1 MKKRILGVMLMM
13 AGLAGSL
20 QAATRTWLSSVGGL
34 WTSTANWQDGV
45 LPGVNDTADLSAAT
59 GTIDL
64 TADQTV
70 GEILYNPAAA
80 GTTNVLTIL
89 GDSATRRI
97 TLSSTLTSPEHVQVG
112 LGAVL
117 ALDVDLSLNDHLYKD
132 GHGVLDLRRET
143 LSATLRNVFVEQGKL
158 LIGNEFLTVFKFNI
172 YVGCPNSDTGL
183 PYPEI
188 VVQDGAALSKGE
200 NLLLGG
206 NRQLAG
212 SVNAHAIVTQTG
224 GYIHL
229 ADTGTSSPFL
239 NAFYN
244 AGVTSV
250 YHLVGGVLN
259 VSNKVSHVAY
269 RGVGTINQS
278 GGTSIYYTVTMATMA
293 TGFGTY
299 NFTGGDLWL
308 GGLVSKGSGAA
319 ALNIG
324 GGRVCPHRAGY
335 TINGDTNPRLTGI
348 NGLTRFCATD
358 GGYTNIISGLSGAG
372 GFIKEGPDTL
382 TFSGNVQTFT
392 GPVIVSNGT
401 VNINQAM
408 TGGNAVTVAG
418 GVVNLGGVAVTFSAL
433 TVTGGVFQVAANST
447 LSLTGLE
454 PRVRVLGN
462 GTLRLLSGV
471 LLPGV
476 TVLDVSESGGIDLSA
491 GGTASVYG
499 LRVDGVEQ
507 APGAYT
513 AATCPAIT
521 GTGTLLVNGGYWTGA
536 GGDGLWS
543 TGTNWQAGVMPSG
556 AKAVADLSGAVSAE
570 TPSATL
576 LLDVG
581 GLTNS
586 LLVLDA
592 GIAGAAV
599 TNASPAGVT
608 NTLYTSA
615 SGTVHVGAGE
625 TLVLAHNL
633 CLMGTLYKRGEG
645 TLVLAGSTFALPS
658 LVSASSTITLA
669 VEAGTVVGCGAITNV
684 LVMPGTPDRRV
695 AGSDPSFILADTPQ
709 AEIRGTTF
717 LSAMSW
723 LATSLHPGNGV
734 FTQLGGTIE
743 PGISWQTRAQ
753 IGFAAAG
760 ASLGGTGTYNLVN
773 GMLRVTNSFVLAA
786 NAGRGAFNQSGGVA
800 DIDNFVPRGGE
811 VRLTG
816 GLLRVDRFDNA
827 SSLYCTW
834 FLGGGRLETKA
845 FTTAAVTLA
854 SPLVFTGEN
863 GEMGFALEAGRSL
876 TLSGTTSGSGG
887 FVKTGDGTLALA
899 GAGTLSGLVTVS
911 NGTLTV
917 SGSLVG
923 TNDLLLLEGSLT
935 VTSTG
940 TAKLG
945 TLAVTNSA
953 VTLESGVVITAER
966 FFVAGAEWT
975 AGVYTA
981 TNCAALTGDGTL
993 IVGAEPGQWTGTAG
1007 DGLWSTAANWVAG
1020 ILPNSPYLSADLS
1033 AAVSNEAPVATV
1045 VLDLAA
1051 VTNRQL
1057 VLASGVAGAIVTNA
1071 SPQDTTSTLYLANNG
1086 VLDVAAGETLVL
1098 DHDLCIMG
1106 PVHKRGAGTLI
1117 LRRNTYALPSLV
1129 SSVSVIYLYVDG
1141 GTVINEGAMNNV
1153 LISVGKPSRHDDIE
1167 TPEFIVA
1174 DTPGASLSGT
1184 CFITA
1189 LNALSSEPGPG
1200 VFTQN
1205 GGTVAPG
1212 INWGVRIALGHTA
1225 AYTEVTG
1232 TGTYNLVNG
1241 TLAVTNELRFG
1252 RNGPLHNG
1260 HYGIFN
1266 QSGGVADI
1274 QRLAGTPGEVN
1285 LIGGL
1290 LKVGETTTD
1299 MDARVLFRLGGGRVE
1314 PRGPTWLLLR
1324 SPIELTGLNGD
1335 VTFAPSAGRTLQFTA
1350 AAPAAGAGGFVKE
1363 GEGQLYLSNT
1373 NAFSGSGLILAGT
1386 CTVAEAGCLTQCT
1399 NLWVDTGAHLDLR
1412 RSGEALNT
1420 NLVLRAAAEG
1430 RVHLNFEGEVEVG
1443 ALVINGYACP
1453 GRGQRYGSSAST
1465 GEVDKVLDE
1474 TFTGT
1479 GVLKVV
1485 GPQGPQGTLFG
1496 LR

>member
-1 MKKRILGVMLMM
+1 MNKRILGVVLMM
-13 AGLAGSL
+13 IGLTGSL

-132 GHGVLDLRRET
+132 GHGVLDLRRKT

-206 NRQLAG
+206 NRQLTG

-229 ADTGTSSPFL
+229 ADTGTSAPFL

-259 VSNKVSHVAY
+259 VSNKASHVAY

-408 TGGNAVTVAG
+408 TGGNTVTVAG

-454 PRVRVLGN
+454 PRVRVLGT
-462 GTLRLLSGV
+462 GTLRLLSGA

-476 TVLDVSESGGIDLSA
+476 TVLDVSESGSIDLSA

-499 LRVDGVEQ
+499 LRIDGVEQ

-521 GTGTLLVNGGYWTGA
+521 GAGTLLVNGGYWAGA

-543 TGTNWQAGVMPSG
+543 TGANWQAGVMPSG
-556 AKAVADLSGAVSAE
+556 MKAVADLSGAVSAE
-570 TPSATL
+570 TTSATL

-586 LLVLDA
+586 LLVLDT

-816 GLLRVDRFDNA
+816 GLLRIDRIDNGSA
-827 SSLYCTW
+827 AYCTC

-845 FTTAAVTLA
+845 FTTTSVTLA
-854 SPLVFTGEN
+854 SPVVFTGE
-863 GEMGFALEAGRSL
+863 GGDMCFALEAGRSL
-876 TLSGTTSGSGG
+876 TLSGAISGSGG
-887 FVKTGDGTLALA
+887 VVKTGAGTLALA
-899 GAGTLSGLVTVS
+899 GAGTLSGLTTVS

-923 TNDLLLLEGSLT
+923 TNDLLLLEGSLD

-945 TLAVTNSA
+945 ALAVTNGTVA
-953 VTLESGVVITAER
+953 LESGVVITAER
-966 FFVAGAEWT
+966 FFVAGAEWP
-975 AGVYTA
+975 ADVYTA
-981 TNCAALTGDGTL
+981 SNCAALTGDGVL
-993 IVGAEPGQWTGTAG
+993 IVGAEPGQWTGAAG

-1020 ILPNSPYLSADLS
+1020 ILPNSPYLVADLS
-1033 AAVSNEAPVATV
+1033 AAVSNEAPVAAV

-1117 LRRNTYALPSLV
+1117 LRRSTYVLPSL
-1129 SSVSVIYLYVDG
+1129 VSVIYLYVDG
-1141 GTVINEGAMNNV
+1141 GKVINEGAMNNV

-1174 DTPGASLSGT
+1174 DTPGVSLSGT

-1189 LNALSSEPGPG
+1189 LNALASEPGPG

-1225 AYTEVTG
+1225 AYTEIEG

-1285 LIGGL
+1285 LSGGL
-1290 LKVGETTTD
+1290 FKVGETTTD

-1314 PRGPTWLLLR
+1314 PRGPTWLVLR

-1453 GRGQRYGSSAST
+1453 GRGQRYGSSACT

>member
-1 MKKRILGVMLMM
+1 MKNRILGVVLVM
-13 AGLAGSL
+13 AGLTGSL

-132 GHGVLDLRRET
+132 GHGVLDLRRKT

-206 NRQLAG
+206 NRQLTG

-229 ADTGTSSPFL
+229 ADTGTSAPFL

-259 VSNKVSHVAY
+259 VSNKASHVAY

-408 TGGNAVTVAG
+408 TGGNTVTVAG

-454 PRVRVLGN
+454 PRVRVLGT
-462 GTLRLLSGV
+462 GTLRLLSGA

-476 TVLDVSESGGIDLSA
+476 TVLDVSESGSIDLSA

-499 LRVDGVEQ
+499 LRIDGVEQ

-521 GTGTLLVNGGYWTGA
+521 GAGTLLVNGGYWAGA

-543 TGTNWQAGVMPSG
+543 TGANWQAGVMPSG
-556 AKAVADLSGAVSAE
+556 MKAVADLSGAVSAE
-570 TPSATL
+570 TTSATL

-586 LLVLDA
+586 LLVLDT

-816 GLLRVDRFDNA
+816 GLLRIDRIDNGSA
-827 SSLYCTW
+827 AYCTC

-845 FTTAAVTLA
+845 FTTTSVTLA
-854 SPLVFTGEN
+854 SPVVFTGE
-863 GEMGFALEAGRSL
+863 GGDMCFALEAGRSL
-876 TLSGTTSGSGG
+876 TLSGAISGSGG
-887 FVKTGDGTLALA
+887 VVKTGAGTLALA
-899 GAGTLSGLVTVS
+899 GAGTLSGLTTVS

-923 TNDLLLLEGSLT
+923 TNDLLLLEGSLD

-945 TLAVTNSA
+945 ALAVTNGTVA
-953 VTLESGVVITAER
+953 LESGVVITAER
-966 FFVAGAEWT
+966 FFVAGAEWP
-975 AGVYTA
+975 ADVYTA
-981 TNCAALTGDGTL
+981 SNCAALTGDGVL
-993 IVGAEPGQWTGTAG
+993 IVGAEPGQWTGAAG

-1020 ILPNSPYLSADLS
+1020 ILPNSPYLVADLS
-1033 AAVSNEAPVATV
+1033 AAVSNEAPVAAV

-1117 LRRNTYALPSLV
+1117 LRRSTYVLPSL
-1129 SSVSVIYLYVDG
+1129 VSVIYLYVDG
-1141 GTVINEGAMNNV
+1141 GKVINEGAMNNV

-1174 DTPGASLSGT
+1174 DTPGVSLSGT

-1189 LNALSSEPGPG
+1189 LNALASEPGPG

-1225 AYTEVTG
+1225 AYTEIEG

-1285 LIGGL
+1285 LSGGL
-1290 LKVGETTTD
+1290 FKVGETTTD

-1314 PRGPTWLLLR
+1314 PRGPTWLVLR

-1453 GRGQRYGSSAST
+1453 GRGQRYGSSACT